1 MTHTLREAEQ
11 LMQANERLLSDYQS
25 SSSNPQEYPSQH
37 YPPEIEVRRQQHTT
51 SEEVQAL
58 KKELSSIK
66 VFIVF
71 HAMLK

>member
-11 LMQANERLLSDYQS
+11 LMQANERLLSDYQT
-25 SSSNPQEYPSQH
+25 SSSNPQDYPSQH
-37 YPPEIEVRRQQHTT
+37 YHPENEVRRQRHTT
-51 SEEVQAL
+51 SEEIQAL

-66 VFIVF
+66 VFIAF